1 MDVRLIAEHSKK
13 LLGLHDFRNFCKRDD
28 NVFRPDDEDQNFL
41 RRIYSFRTQL
51 VSKNQMNPALS
62 VYKCV
67 IKGSAFLW
75 H

>member
-41 RRIYSFRTQL
+41 RRIYSFRT
-51 VSKNQMNPALS
+51 
-62 VYKCV
+62 
-67 IKGSAFLW
+67 
-75 H
+75 